1 MFRVAGAVVAAPIAI
16 GLLASADPAAA
27 QSCQSYFDR
36 VGAAVTHAPLD
47 VRALDNLRNQVGNS
61 IQCNDTQKTCVAR
74 LIADAFAGEARQK
87 KAQGAPQKDV
97 EALAAA
103 AASIAPTS
111 WQVLW
116 TLGNL
121 EEAKKDYDK
130 AAFYY
135 GAVLT
140 ELKEAEDRLK
150 TNAQGGE
157 SSACAGERESL
168 PSRQQV
174 VELFQSAYQA
184 SALAKS
190 FVSPPPTR
198 EGLSGGIFVGPI
210 RGIDVTRYPT
220 PVEFKYDSVE
230 LTPKGVDAARFLF
243 NFING
248 RNATRVV
255 LTGHAD
261 QKGSDEYNC
270 QLSRRRLDALGV
282 MLNRDLRDKKVV
294 IELVPQGKGEPV
306 TIAPGSNLTKDQID
320 QVNRRIELRDR
331 PQGIVRKCT

>member
-1 MFRVAGAVVAAPIAI
+1 MFRVVGAVVAAIVAI
-16 GLLASADPAAA
+16 WFLTSPDPAAA

-36 VGAAVTHAPLD
+36 VGAAVTRTPLD
-47 VRALDNLRNQVGNS
+47 IRALDDMRNQVGNS
-61 IQCNDTQKTCVAR
+61 AQCNDTQKTCFGR
-74 LIADAFAGEARQK
+74 LVADAFAGEARQK

-97 EALAAA
+97 ETLAAA
-103 AASIAPTS
+103 AASIART

-135 GAVLT
+135 GATLT
-140 ELKEAEDRLK
+140 ELKETEDRLR
-150 TNAQGGE
+150 TNAQGGG
-157 SSACAGERESL
+157 SDACAGERESL

-190 FVSPPPTR
+190 FVPPPPAR
-198 EGLSGGIFVGPI
+198 DGSIGGIFVGSI

-230 LTPKGVDAARFLF
+230 LTPKGVDAARFLAD
-243 NFING
+243 FING

-270 QLSRRRLDALGV
+270 QLSRRRLDALV
-282 MLNRDLRDKKVV
+282 VVLNRGLRDKNVV
-294 IELVPQGKGEPV
+294 IESVPQGKGEPV
-306 TIAPGSNLTKDQID
+306 TITPGSNLTQDQID

-331 PQGIVRKCT
+331 PQEIVRKCT